1 MACSCYASTPEGIG
15 ANAKPF
21 EPVRQEK
28 SETVYTTL
36 GGNALL
42 EGKREMK
49 RVVFAGIGCLVLG
62 LGLLPF
68 CAAQTRVQ
76 AAPSKADIPWMNP
89 SLDADARA
97 DMMVKQMTLDEKIQ
111 LVHGSGWGVLRP
123 GAVVPPGD
131 IGGAG
136 FVPGIPRLGLPDINL
151 ADSAVGIRGAA
162 RDSRYATLL
171 PSVIGMAASWDPEAA
186 HLYGSVIGRELRDE
200 GFNMSIGG
208 GVDLIREPRNG
219 RNFEYASED
228 PVLAGHMVGQL
239 AMGVQSNQIMG
250 DIKHYVMND
259 QETGRNTLSAEISDK
274 VMQETDLLAFQ
285 IAIRMAKPAG
295 VMCSYNRINGT
306 YACENRYTLTDV
318 LKDDWGF
325 KGFVLSDWSGTH
337 STVQAAMAGLDMQQP
352 GDRYFGAPLKQAVRD
367 GKVPPARLDDMV
379 HRIVRS
385 MIANGVVDNPPV
397 PRVVDPFQGRRD
409 ARRIEEEGLVLLKN
423 EGGVLPLSGAVTSIA
438 IIGGHADKGVLSGG
452 GSAQVDAPGGLPG
465 GSKWG
470 TAVYFPSSPL
480 RYVKAQAGD
489 AAVSFD
495 AGTDAAAAAKTAAA
509 AQVAVVFVTQWMSEG
524 MDRPTLS
531 LPGDQDKLVE
541 AVAKANPNTVVV
553 LETGGPV
560 SMPWSGKVKGIL
572 EAWYPGIGG
581 GEAIAN
587 VLFGKVNPSGKLP
600 VTFAAKDGDLPYE
613 KVTGLTADTG
623 NNGMDG
629 NAIRGKEAKNFT
641 VDYNKQGMLVGYKWF
656 QVKEKTPL
664 FPFGF
669 GLSYTNFAYSGLKI
683 APGAASVSFE
693 VKNTGTKPG
702 GEVAEVYATLP
713 SASGEPFRKL
723 VGFKRVSV
731 AAGAIDP
738 VTVAIDPLYLKV
750 FSTEKKGWEML
761 PGVYTIEV
769 GGSSA
774 SLPLKEDVTL
784 EAK

>member
-1 MACSCYASTPEGIG
+1 MTRIFFIG
-15 ANAKPF
+15 
-21 EPVRQEK
+21 V
-28 SETVYTTL
+28 
-36 GGNALL
+36 
-42 EGKREMK
+42 
-49 RVVFAGIGCLVLG
+49 GCLVLG
-62 LGLLPF
+62 LGSLPS
-68 CAAQTRVQ
+68 CAAQHKPQ
-76 AAPSKADIPWMNP
+76 PAPSKANMPWMNT
-89 SLDADARA
+89 SLDADTRA
-97 DMMVKQMTLDEKIQ
+97 DMMVKQMTIDEKIQ
-111 LVHGSGWGVLRP
+111 LVHGTGWGVLVP

-171 PSVIGMAASWDPEAA
+171 PSVIGMASSWDPEAA

-228 PVLAGHMVGQL
+228 PVLSGNVVGQL

-259 QETGRNTLSAEISDK
+259 QETGRNTLSADISDK
-274 VMQETDLLAFQ
+274 TMQETDLLAFQ
-285 IAIRMAKPAG
+285 IAIKMAKPAG

-306 YACENRYTLTDV
+306 YACENKYTLTDV

-337 STVQAAMAGLDMQQP
+337 STVQAATAGLDMEQP
-352 GDRYFGAPLKQAVRD
+352 GEKYFGAPLKQAVQD
-367 GKVPPARLDDMV
+367 GKVPQSRLDDMV

-409 ARRIEEEGLVLLKN
+409 ARKIEEESIVLLKN
-423 EGGVLPLSGAVTSIA
+423 EGGTLPLSGSVKSIA
-438 IIGGHADKGVLSGG
+438 LIGGHADEGVLSGG
-452 GSAQVDAPGGLPG
+452 GSAQVDAPGGTPG
-465 GSKWG
+465 GSRWG
-470 TAVYFPSSPL
+470 SAVYFPSSPL
-480 RYVKAQAGD
+480 RYMKEQAGG
-489 AAVSFD
+489 ATVSFD
-495 AGTDAAAAAKTAAA
+495 AGTDLAQAAKAAAG

-560 SMPWSGKVKGIL
+560 SMPWSGQVKGIM
-572 EAWYPGIGG
+572 EAWFPGIGG

-587 VLFGKVNPSGKLP
+587 VLFGKVNASGKLP
-600 VTFAAKDGDLPYE
+600 VTFAAKDSDLPYE
-613 KVTGLTADTG
+613 HVTGLTADTG

-629 NAIRGKEAKNFT
+629 GAMHGKEAKDFT

-656 QVKEKTPL
+656 QVKDKTPL

-669 GLSYTNFAYSGLKI
+669 GLSYTSFAYSGLKV
-683 APGAASVSFE
+683 ADDAASVSFE
-693 VKNTGTKPG
+693 VKNTGGKSG
-702 GEVAEVYATLP
+702 DEIAEVYATLP

-731 AAGAIDP
+731 AAGASDP
-738 VTVAIDPLYLKV
+738 VTIQIDPLYLKV
-750 FSTEKKGWEML
+750 FSTEKNGWEML
-761 PGVYTIEV
+761 PGQYKIEV

-774 SLPLKEDVTL
+774 ELPLKQDVTL
-784 EAK
+784 AAK